1 MADLSSFNLPEAMRD
16 ADLLLKIMRDLLV
29 HIEKSDALPDRR
41 VFRHITDYAI
51 GQFERCGTIAFK
63 LDIDILGWTV
73 RNLFELSFLA
83 EWVCA
88 SDQNIQRL
96 VCDYAIDDLEIWEK
110 LSVIDERAPGYVP
123 YSESIE
129 RTERLRQKIAAFAPP
144 ARRPLK
150 PSEIARAVNRET
162 EYTELNKVYSKLS
175 HATAWAILGGS
186 EEPIVWEKLA
196 LLLLLKATGYAG
208 SCLVAIAKRTAF
220 SLPSAF

>member
-1 MADLSSFNLPEAMRD
+1 MRH
-16 ADLLLKIMRDLLV
+16 ADLLLKTMRDLLA
-29 HIEKSDALPDRR
+29 HLEKGDALSDRR

-63 LDIDILGWTV
+63 LDMDILGWTV

-88 SDQNIQRL
+88 SDQNIQRF
-96 VCDYAIDDLEIWEK
+96 VCDYRIDDLEIWEK

-123 YSESIE
+123 HSESVE
-129 RTERLRQKIAAFAPP
+129 RTERLKQKIAASVPP
-144 ARRPLK
+144 VARRPLQ
-150 PSEIARAVNRET
+150 PREIARAVNRET
-162 EYTELNKVYSKLS
+162 EYAELNKVYSKLS

-208 SCLVAIAKRTAF
+208 SCLVAIAKKTAF
-220 SLPSAF
+220 SLPPAF